1 MTPWSFG
8 GGCLGWTL
16 WLVFWT
22 IALFMLVFVFPI
34 VAIGWIIIIVA
45 VAGAIGGG
53 GGA

>member
-1 MTPWSFG
+1 MTPYRFG

-16 WLVFWT
+16 FLLFWS
-22 IALFMLVFVFPI
+22 IAAFALVFVFPI
-34 VAIGWIIIIVA
+34 VLIGWLIILFA

>member
-1 MTPWSFG
+1 MTPLSFG

-16 WLVFWT
+16 W
-22 IALFMLVFVFPI
+22 ALFWSIGIFLLIFVFPI
-34 VAIGWIIIIVA
+34 VAIGWLIILFA